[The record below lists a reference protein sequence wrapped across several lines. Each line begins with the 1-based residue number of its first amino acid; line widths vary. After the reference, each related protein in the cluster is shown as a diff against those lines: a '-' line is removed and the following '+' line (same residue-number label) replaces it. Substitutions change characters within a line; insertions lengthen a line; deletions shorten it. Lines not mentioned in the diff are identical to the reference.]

1 MILKSVIS
9 FRKVGEEVLDYLK
22 CRNKEASYSIEQVA
36 DRIGKAFNKFVISSG
51 RTLRTLRSLQNY
63 GDFQALWESW
73 VNLNSGSRV
82 SKKRCTPHAWGRS
95 DAECSLNY
103 PLVGS
108 LANVRLVTAL
118 SAGERRARINPSSLQ
133 LCSWST
139 GRVIIAEG
147 VPTTLAIAFS
157 GALSLSARKPWRLI
171 VPS

>member
-51 RTLRTLRSLQNY
+51 RTLRSLQKY

-82 SKKRCTPHAWGRS
+82 SKKRCIPHA
-95 DAECSLNY
+95 
-103 PLVGS
+103 
-108 LANVRLVTAL
+108 
-118 SAGERRARINPSSLQ
+118 
-133 LCSWST
+133 
-139 GRVIIAEG
+139 
-147 VPTTLAIAFS
+147 
-157 GALSLSARKPWRLI
+157 
-171 VPS
+171 